1 MGEDSVTAF
10 DPRARRM
17 EIIMKDSSA
26 MVNSVTNC
34 SALLPSPLLVGPGEV
49 GILNLSCEGLNFKKK
64 EKMAA
69 TFHELTSKEFAS
81 LGFWAI
87 PMFSI
92 LFSAFLPVWVV
103 GLTTLR
109 NLKTQVLFLKY
120 KKVQCKLLLLFIHR
134 WIYVKL
140 LFL

>member
-10 DPRARRM
+10 DPTERRR
-17 EIIMKDSSA
+17 EIMMKDSSA
-26 MVNSVTNC
+26 IVNSVKNC

-49 GILNLSCEGLNFKKK
+49 GIYNLPCEGFFYK
-64 EKMAA
+64 EGKNGSNQ
-69 TFHELTSKEFAS
+69 LTSKEFAS

-92 LFSAFLPVWVV
+92 LFLAFLPVWVV

-109 NLKTQVLFLKY
+109 NLKTEVFFLNY
-120 KKVQCKLLLLFIHR
+120 
-134 WIYVKL
+134 
-140 LFL
+140 

>member
-1 MGEDSVTAF
+1 
-10 DPRARRM
+10 
-17 EIIMKDSSA
+17 
-26 MVNSVTNC
+26 
-34 SALLPSPLLVGPGEV
+34 
-49 GILNLSCEGLNFKKK
+49 
-64 EKMAA
+64 MAA

-92 LFSAFLPVWVV
+92 LFLAFLPVWVV

-120 KKVQCKLLLLFIHR
+120 KKHKFLLLFIHI

-140 LFL
+140 LFLRRFDF